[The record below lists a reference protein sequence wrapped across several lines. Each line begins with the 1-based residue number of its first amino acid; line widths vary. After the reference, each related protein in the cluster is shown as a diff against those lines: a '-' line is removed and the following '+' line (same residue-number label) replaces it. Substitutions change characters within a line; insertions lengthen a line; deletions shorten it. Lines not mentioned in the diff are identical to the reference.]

1 MIRATFLSKNNVYSL
16 TVFGHA
22 NYAEYGEDIVCASVS
37 ALTTAT
43 VNEMAK
49 YIDTIVVRG
58 NDIQL
63 SFKAIGMT
71 QEPIK
76 FHLVRLYEMLKDNFL
91 EIEQHYPENLKVEVH
106 ENES

>member
-1 MIRATFLSKNNVYSL
+1 MIRATFLNKNNVYSL
-16 TVFGHA
+16 TIFGHA

-63 SFKAIGMT
+63 SFVAVQT
-71 QEPIK
+71 SQSPIDH
-76 FHLVRLYEMLKDNFL
+76 HLFRLYEMLKENFL
-91 EIEQHYPENLKVEVH
+91 EIEQHFPKNIEVVIQD
-106 ENES
+106 E

>member
-1 MIRATFLSKNNVYSL
+1 MITATFLSKNNIYSI
-16 TVFGHA
+16 TVLGHA

-58 NDIQL
+58 NDIKI
-63 SFKAIGMT
+63 SFTAVQT
-71 QEPIK
+71 SQSPIDH
-76 FHLVRLYEMLKDNFL
+76 HLFRLNEMLKENLL
-91 EIEQHYPENLKVEVH
+91 EIEQHFPENIKVVVN
-106 ENES
+106 NEA